1 MAGGRSAAS
10 IRCGRSATSKR
21 FWTLVGY
28 RLRML
33 EFLPD
38 DPVIIAIVLILLSL
52 IFFTYLLL
60 RRTILE
66 FRDGMRG
73 GR

>member
-1 MAGGRSAAS
+1 MVDL
-10 IRCGRSATSKR
+10 IP
-21 FWTLVGY
+21 
-28 RLRML
+28 
-33 EFLPD
+33 E
-38 DPVIIAIVLILLSL
+38 DPVIIAIVLVLLSL

-60 RRTILE
+60 RRTLLE